1 MGEEVL
7 KCSLAELPGEPA
19 GAGREDG
26 SRRWVESVYREH
38 PAVADIVVF
47 DDRLGQLVALVIS
60 AQPGEDELRRVLDE
74 IARRRL
80 PGRARIADF
89 VSLTPDD
96 PLVGA
101 LCPAADGP
109 RRDVIWGL
117 LVGCIE
123 TLTLAGHRFD
133 VVPE

>member
-1 MGEEVL
+1 
-7 KCSLAELPGEPA
+7 LAKLPGEPA
-19 GAGREDG
+19 SAERGDG
-26 SRRWVESVYREH
+26 SLRWSESVYREH
-38 PAVADIVVF
+38 PAVADIVAF
-47 DDRLGQLVALVIS
+47 DDRRGQLVALVIS
-60 AQPGEDELRRVLDE
+60 DEAREDELRRVLDE

-96 PLVGA
+96 PLVRA
-101 LCPAADGP
+101 LCPAEGP

-123 TLTLAGHRFD
+123 ALTLAGHRFD
-133 VVPE
+133 VVPD